1 MQAPTGPKRVSR
13 SRARSGRSASAF
25 SEWRVIRPKQLE
37 PLETALR
44 FWREGDFARGI
55 GPAPLGRAPIK
66 RLLPFPEII
75 PLDILRGRDDTF
87 PRMPNDQN
95 EAGIGLLQGT
105 LDLLVLRVL
114 VAGSMHGYAIS
125 RRLAELSEDW
135 LSVDEGSL
143 YPCLYRM
150 EKKGWIRS
158 ELGRS
163 ENNRRA
169 RFYSLTKGGS
179 EQLEAE
185 REDWRQFQLAVGRV
199 LRRA

>member
-1 MQAPTGPKRVSR
+1 MSKE
-13 SRARSGRSASAF
+13 SAAAT
-25 SEWRVIRPKQLE
+25 V
-37 PLETALR
+37 
-44 FWREGDFARGI
+44 
-55 GPAPLGRAPIK
+55 
-66 RLLPFPEII
+66 
-75 PLDILRGRDDTF
+75 
-87 PRMPNDQN
+87 
-95 EAGIGLLQGT
+95 GLLQGT

-114 VAGSMHGYAIS
+114 AAGPLHGYAIS

-158 ELGRS
+158 EEGRS

-169 RFYSLTKGGS
+169 RFYSLTSRGTARLEV
-179 EQLEAE
+179 EQEGWQ
-185 REDWRQFQLAVGRV
+185 RFQLAVSRV